1 MSVQCRPGNQADPTG
16 GTCLPSSSIQKLVK
30 TWNKTHKNKIRV
42 GGARTH
48 KNKSNKNKG
57 SAPLWSALRDA
68 MAKTYSCDNEY
79 CAVKKLASKKDQ
91 QKLLPFFKPERPAAW
106 DKDLKQWLDT
116 ENIEHVMK
124 QYEAAHPHFAFL
136 GAVPLDF
143 DTTVPEW
150 GQCVSEEMCKLNLE
164 QSSKKGKT
172 NLGVIFNLDPHD
184 KPGSHWVA
192 AYVDIPK
199 KSAYYYDS
207 YGYKPEKEI
216 AAFLER
222 VQEQGCDHVYYN
234 DIRHQR
240 SESECGTY
248 CMYVILNLL
257 GGRPFQEICKDVVSD
272 DVMNTFRD
280 VLFAEERPRKAA
292 IEQALPVLQKLRLV

>member
-1 MSVQCRPGNQADPTG
+1 
-16 GTCLPSSSIQKLVK
+16 
-30 TWNKTHKNKIRV
+30 
-42 GGARTH
+42 
-48 KNKSNKNKG
+48 
-57 SAPLWSALRDA
+57 
-68 MAKTYSCDNEY
+68 MAKKYSCDNEY
-79 CAVKKLASKKDQ
+79 CAVKKLAPTKDAKQ
-91 QKLLPFFKPERPAAW
+91 MLTFFKPERPAAW
-106 DKDLKQWLDT
+106 DKDPKQWLDT

-150 GQCVSEEMCKLNLE
+150 GQCVSEEMCKLNLD
-164 QSSKKGKT
+164 QSMKKGKT
-172 NLGVIFNLDPHD
+172 DLGVIFNLDPHD
-184 KPGSHWVA
+184 KPGSHWVC
-192 AYVDIPK
+192 AYVNIPK

-207 YGYKPEKEI
+207 YGYEPEEEI

-222 VQEQGCDHVYYN
+222 VQQQGCEHVYYN

-257 GGRPFQEICKDVVSD
+257 GGRGFQEICKDVVSD

-280 VLFAEERPRKAA
+280 VLFAEERPRKEA
-292 IEQALPVLQKLRLV
+292 IEKALPVLQKLRLV

>member
-1 MSVQCRPGNQADPTG
+1 MSVQCRPGNQGSEA
-16 GTCLPSSSIQKLVK
+16 TCLPSASIRKLVK

-42 GGARTH
+42 GGARTA
-48 KNKSNKNKG
+48 KNKG
-57 SAPLWSALRDA
+57 KKNKTQALWSALRDA
-68 MAKTYSCDNEY
+68 MAKKYSCDNEY
-79 CAVKKLASKKDQ
+79 CAVKKLAPTKDAKQ
-91 QKLLPFFKPERPAAW
+91 MLTFFKPERPTAW
-106 DKDLKQWLDT
+106 DKDPKQWLDT
-116 ENIEHVMK
+116 ENIELVMK

-164 QSSKKGKT
+164 QSMKQGKT
-172 NLGVIFNLDPHD
+172 DLGVIFNLDPHD
-184 KPGSHWVA
+184 KPGSHWVC
-192 AYVDIPK
+192 AYVNIPK

-207 YGYKPEKEI
+207 YGYEPEEEI

-222 VQEQGCDHVYYN
+222 VQQQGCEHVYYN

-248 CMYVILNLL
+248 CMYVVLNLL
-257 GGRPFQEICKDVVSD
+257 GGRGFQEICKDVVSD
-272 DVMNTFRD
+272 EVMNTFRD
-280 VLFAEERPRKAA
+280 VLFAEERPRKEA
-292 IEQALPVLQKLRLV
+292 IEKALPMLQKLRLV

>member
-1 MSVQCRPGNQADPTG
+1 MSVQCRPGNQGSEA
-16 GTCLPSSSIQKLVK
+16 TCLPSASIRKLVK

-42 GGARTH
+42 GGARTA
-48 KNKSNKNKG
+48 KNKG
-57 SAPLWSALRDA
+57 KNKAQALWSALRDA
-68 MAKTYSCDNEY
+68 MAKKYSCDNEY
-79 CAVKKLASKKDQ
+79 CAVKKLAPTKDAKQ
-91 QKLLPFFKPERPAAW
+91 MLTFFKPERPAAW
-106 DKDLKQWLDT
+106 DKDPKQWLDT

-164 QSSKKGKT
+164 QSMKQGKT
-172 NLGVIFNLDPHD
+172 DLGVIFNLDPHD
-184 KPGSHWVA
+184 KPGSHWVC
-192 AYVDIPK
+192 AYVNIPK

-207 YGYKPEKEI
+207 YGYEPEEEI

-222 VQEQGCDHVYYN
+222 VQQQGCENVYYN

-257 GGRPFQEICKDVVSD
+257 GGRGFQEVCKDVVSD

-280 VLFAEERPRKAA
+280 VLFAEERPRKEA
-292 IEQALPVLQKLRLV
+292 IEKALPMLQKLRLV

>member
-1 MSVQCRPGNQADPTG
+1 MSVQCRPGNQGSEA
-16 GTCLPSSSIQKLVK
+16 TCLPSASIRKLVK

-42 GGARTH
+42 GGARTA
-48 KNKSNKNKG
+48 KNKG
-57 SAPLWSALRDA
+57 KNKAQALWSALRDA
-68 MAKTYSCDNEY
+68 LAKKYSCDNEY
-79 CAVKKLASKKDQ
+79 CAVKKLAPTKDAKQ
-91 QKLLPFFKPERPAAW
+91 MLTFFKPERPAAW
-106 DKDLKQWLDT
+106 DKDPKQWLDT

-164 QSSKKGKT
+164 QSMKQGKT
-172 NLGVIFNLDPHD
+172 DLGVIFNLDPHD
-184 KPGSHWVA
+184 KPGSHWVC
-192 AYVDIPK
+192 AYVNIPK

-207 YGYKPEKEI
+207 YGYEPEEEI

-222 VQEQGCDHVYYN
+222 VQQQGCENVYYN

-257 GGRPFQEICKDVVSD
+257 GGRGFQEVCKDVVSD

-280 VLFAEERPRKAA
+280 VLFAEERPRKEA
-292 IEQALPVLQKLRLV
+292 IEKALPMLQKLRLV

>member
-1 MSVQCRPGNQADPTG
+1 MSVQCRPGNQGSAA
-16 GTCLPSSSIQKLVK
+16 TCLPSASIRKLVK

-42 GGARTH
+42 GGARTA
-48 KNKSNKNKG
+48 KNKG
-57 SAPLWSALRDA
+57 KNKAQALWSALRDA
-68 MAKTYSCDNEY
+68 MAKKYSCDNEY
-79 CAVKKLASKKDQ
+79 CAVKKLAPTKDAKQ
-91 QKLLPFFKPERPAAW
+91 MLTFFKPERPAAW
-106 DKDLKQWLDT
+106 DKDPKQWLDT

-164 QSSKKGKT
+164 QSMKQGKT
-172 NLGVIFNLDPHD
+172 DLGVIFNLDPHD
-184 KPGSHWVA
+184 KPGSHWVC
-192 AYVDIPK
+192 AYVNIPK

-207 YGYKPEKEI
+207 YGYEPEEEI

-222 VQEQGCDHVYYN
+222 VQQQGCENVYYN

-257 GGRPFQEICKDVVSD
+257 GGRGFQEVCKDVVSD

-280 VLFAEERPRKAA
+280 VLFAEERPRKEA
-292 IEQALPVLQKLRLV
+292 IEKALPMLQKLRLV

>member
-1 MSVQCRPGNQADPTG
+1 MSVQCRPGNQGSEA
-16 GTCLPSSSIQKLVK
+16 TCLPSASIRKLVK

-42 GGARTH
+42 GGARTA
-48 KNKSNKNKG
+48 KNKG
-57 SAPLWSALRDA
+57 KKNKTQALWSALRDA
-68 MAKTYSCDNEY
+68 MAKKYSCDNEY
-79 CAVKKLASKKDQ
+79 CAVKKLAPTKDAKQ
-91 QKLLPFFKPERPAAW
+91 MLTFFKPERPTAW
-106 DKDLKQWLDT
+106 DKDPKQWLDT
-116 ENIEHVMK
+116 ENIELVMK

-164 QSSKKGKT
+164 QSLKKGKT
-172 NLGVIFNLDPHD
+172 DLGVIFNLDPHD
-184 KPGSHWVA
+184 KPGSHWVC
-192 AYVDIPK
+192 AYVNIPK

-207 YGYKPEKEI
+207 YGYEPEEEI

-222 VQEQGCDHVYYN
+222 VQQQGCENVYYN

-248 CMYVILNLL
+248 CMYVVLNLL
-257 GGRPFQEICKDVVSD
+257 GGRGFQEICKDVVSD
-272 DVMNTFRD
+272 EVMNTFRD
-280 VLFAEERPRKAA
+280 VLFAEERPRKEA
-292 IEQALPVLQKLRLV
+292 IEKALPMLQKLRLV